1 MEGDVDGFDND
12 RFSPSG
18 KRKSQEGDEQGGTG
32 ISRGANVARSAGFSR
47 QRYNCEGLEA
57 EADEGSFL
65 PLAGKTNTSA
75 RGMRSGVA
83 EPREGQYGHDEPEGR
98 RSSGNGC
105 PHEDPSEGMVSCL
118 VWCYAHKGGGRICT
132 VARGI
137 TPRNGVNT
145 LFPQFCIRCSGCF
158 GMAALEGSEFWPTN
172 NNIRSKRC
180 QFPWSFPRSLGT
192 RKMARCSGL

>member
-47 QRYNCEGLEA
+47 QRCNCEGLEA

-145 LFPQFCIRCSGCF
+145 LFPQFLHSLLR
-158 GMAALEGSEFWPTN
+158 LFWHGGVGRFR
-172 NNIRSKRC
+172 ILAD
-180 QFPWSFPRSLGT
+180 QQ
-192 RKMARCSGL
+192 

>member
-47 QRYNCEGLEA
+47 QRCNCEGLEA

-118 VWCYAHKGGGRICT
+118 VWCYAHKGEKNLHCRTRYHPPKWGQYLISAVLHSLLRLFWHGGVGRFRIL
-132 VARGI
+132 AD
-137 TPRNGVNT
+137 
-145 LFPQFCIRCSGCF
+145 Q
-158 GMAALEGSEFWPTN
+158 
-172 NNIRSKRC
+172 
-180 QFPWSFPRSLGT
+180 Q
-192 RKMARCSGL
+192 